1 MQVIYRYLCGN
12 QTSLTYELGR
22 PAMRLRGGRSE
33 RWEAWLPIAG
43 GALTAAVFI
52 ALPTYFYMGRLPRL
66 GDCGEDLSRYT

>member
-1 MQVIYRYLCGN
+1 MSWAAPRCA
-12 QTSLTYELGR
+12 R
-22 PAMRLRGGRSE
+22 AAGRSE

-52 ALPTYFYMGRLPRL
+52 ALPTYFYVGRLPRL